1 MELSYLRFL
10 KLWSRVHSPPICP
23 RVYTAVTFPL
33 PPNLALPERFFCSR
47 FFRWWL
53 FLSAQLSSHCG
64 GTRFPPC
71 CSLILLYSFLL
82 HHPERFP
89 ALNVVSLGCK
99 SSPALQCSIQPSGP
113 PLLIP
118 SFPSSWFTS
127 QSTLLLLCT
136 LVQLILIYA
145 QTILPQTWSS
155 HFLTLFSSLLS
166 EPLPGSCLGLCITNT
181 YKFSVISV
189 SFITLPENHPVSPAH
204 SQSILTKNPSTLR
217 GPIIYSFY

>member
-1 MELSYLRFL
+1 M
-10 KLWSRVHSPPICP
+10 
-23 RVYTAVTFPL
+23 
-33 PPNLALPERFFCSR
+33 
-47 FFRWWL
+47 
-53 FLSAQLSSHCG
+53 
-64 GTRFPPC
+64 
-71 CSLILLYSFLL
+71 
-82 HHPERFP
+82 
-89 ALNVVSLGCK
+89 SLGCK
-99 SSPALQCSIQPSGP
+99 SYPALQCSVQPSGP

-127 QSTLLLLCT
+127 QSTLLPLCT

-155 HFLTLFSSLLS
+155 HFFTLFSSLLS